1 MNSKHSKKIDALD
14 LLIEDIST
22 IHPNIRKEA
31 KKMQCE
37 EELNF
42 YAEDILE
49 YIKQKRNDLLI

>member
-37 EELNF
+37 EELNS